1 MPYNIQ
7 NDFLDPADRVIGENS
22 IKEITITKENLD
34 ELWNALE
41 YTLGTISYGNRFQVP
56 GRKDW
61 CEVHLGRTEQSCAF
75 LQQAKDL
82 VNQLKGELK

>member
-1 MPYNIQ
+1 MT
-7 NDFLDPADRVIGENS
+7 ET
-22 IKEITITKENLD
+22 TITKEQLN
-34 ELWNALE
+34 ELLNALE
-41 YTLGTISYGNRFQVP
+41 YTLGSLSYGNRFQVP

-82 VNQLKGELK
+82 VNQLKRNLHENLPNDE